1 MYKKI
6 IEINESNYAKLFL
19 GNLILYKEKQK
30 ISIPTQNIDTVIFEN
45 QNSTITLPL
54 INELVNKGVNIIIC
68 DKQHLPNSLIIP
80 LQGHYNSKI
89 LQNQILWDSDFK
101 NSVWTRIVSLKI
113 LNSLNLLKKLNLLN
127 SEDENTLLNYAEN
140 IKFMD
145 STNREAHAAKLY
157 FKLLF
162 GNNFNRQDENN
173 LINRYLNYGYS
184 VLMSYITRSIISK
197 GYDCRIAVFHK
208 SFNNYYALST
218 DLMEP
223 FRCLIDKLVY
233 EYFKNNE
240 FVNFQEFKE
249 KLFLIFFD
257 HISYQ
262 NRNITVNEYINYFTT
277 TSLENEVLSSF
288 IIDWNF

>member
-30 ISIPTQNIDTVIFEN
+30 ISIPTKNIDTVIFEN

-101 NSVWTRIVSLKI
+101 NSVWTRIINLKI
-113 LNSLNLLKKLNLLN
+113 LNSLNLLKKLKLLN
-127 SEDENTLLNYAEN
+127 SDDEDTLLNYAKN

-162 GNNFNRQDENN
+162 GNKFNRQDDNN

-184 VLMSYITRSIISK
+184 ILMSYITRSIISK
-197 GYDCRIAVFHK
+197 GYDCRIAIFHK

-240 FVNFQEFKE
+240 LVNFQEFKE

-257 HISYQ
+257 YIKYQ
-262 NRNITVNEYINYFTT
+262 NRIITINEYI
-277 TSLENEVLSSF
+277 
-288 IIDWNF
+288 

>member
-30 ISIPTQNIDTVIFEN
+30 ISIPTKNIDTVIFEN
-45 QNSTITLPL
+45 QNSIITLPL

-101 NSVWTRIVSLKI
+101 NSVWTRIINLKI
-113 LNSLNLLKKLNLLN
+113 LNSLNLLKKLKLLN
-127 SEDENTLLNYAEN
+127 SDDEDTLLNYAKS

-162 GNNFNRQDENN
+162 GNKFNRQDDNN

-184 VLMSYITRSIISK
+184 ILMSYITRSIISK
-197 GYDCRIAVFHK
+197 GYDCRIAIFHK

-240 FVNFQEFKE
+240 LVNFQEFKE

-257 HISYQ
+257 YIKYQ
-262 NRNITVNEYINYFTT
+262 NRIITINEYINYYTI
-277 TSLENEVLSSF
+277 TSLQNEVLSSF

>member
-30 ISIPTQNIDTVIFEN
+30 ISIPTKNIDTVIFEN

-101 NSVWTRIVSLKI
+101 NSVWTRIINLKI
-113 LNSLNLLKKLNLLN
+113 LNSLNLLKKLKLLN
-127 SEDENTLLNYAEN
+127 SDDEGTLLNYAKN

-162 GNNFNRQDENN
+162 GNKFNRQDDNN

-184 VLMSYITRSIISK
+184 ILMSYITRSIISK
-197 GYDCRIAVFHK
+197 GYDCRIAIFHK

-240 FVNFQEFKE
+240 LVNFQEFKE

-257 HISYQ
+257 YIKYQ
-262 NRNITVNEYINYFTT
+262 NRIITINEYINYYTI
-277 TSLENEVLSSF
+277 TSLQNEVLSSF

>member
-30 ISIPTQNIDTVIFEN
+30 ISIPTKNIDTVIFEN

-101 NSVWTRIVSLKI
+101 NSVWTRIINLKI
-113 LNSLNLLKKLNLLN
+113 LNSLNLLKKLKLLN
-127 SEDENTLLNYAEN
+127 SDDEDTLLNYAKN

-162 GNNFNRQDENN
+162 GNKFNRQDDNN

-184 VLMSYITRSIISK
+184 ILMSYITRSIISK
-197 GYDCRIAVFHK
+197 GYDCRIAIFHK

-240 FVNFQEFKE
+240 LVNFQEFKE

-257 HISYQ
+257 YIKYQ
-262 NRNITVNEYINYFTT
+262 NRIITINEYINYYTI
-277 TSLENEVLSSF
+277 TSLQNEVLSSF

>member
-30 ISIPTQNIDTVIFEN
+30 ISIPTKNIDTVIFEN
-45 QNSTITLPL
+45 QNSIITLPL
-54 INELVNKGVNIIIC
+54 INELVNKDVNIIIC

-101 NSVWTRIVSLKI
+101 NSVWTRIINLKI
-113 LNSLNLLKKLNLLN
+113 LNSLNLLKKLKLLN
-127 SEDENTLLNYAEN
+127 SDDEYTLLNYAKS

-162 GNNFNRQDENN
+162 GNKFNRQDDNN

-184 VLMSYITRSIISK
+184 ILMSYITRSIISK
-197 GYDCRIAVFHK
+197 GYDCRIAIFHK

-240 FVNFQEFKE
+240 LVNFQEFKE

-257 HISYQ
+257 YIKYQ
-262 NRNITVNEYINYFTT
+262 NRNITINEYINYYTI
-277 TSLENEVLSSF
+277 TSLQNEVLSSF

>member
-30 ISIPTQNIDTVIFEN
+30 ISIPTKNIDTVIFEN
-45 QNSTITLPL
+45 QNSIITLPL
-54 INELVNKGVNIIIC
+54 INELANKGVNIIIC

-101 NSVWTRIVSLKI
+101 NSVWTRIINLKI
-113 LNSLNLLKKLNLLN
+113 LNSLNLLKKLKLLN
-127 SEDENTLLNYAEN
+127 SDDEDTLLNYAKS

-162 GNNFNRQDENN
+162 GNKFNRQDDNN

-184 VLMSYITRSIISK
+184 ILMSYITRSIISK
-197 GYDCRIAVFHK
+197 GYDCRIAIFHK

-240 FVNFQEFKE
+240 LVNFQEFKE

-257 HISYQ
+257 YIKYQ
-262 NRNITVNEYINYFTT
+262 NRIITINEYINYYTI
-277 TSLENEVLSSF
+277 TSLQNEVLSSF